1 MGLNTGSGH
10 GSGGGSLGVFFGL
23 GSLGT
28 KSISFENVCGIL
40 GHLFGRELAVFTLIF
55 RLSTWLS
62 VPLGTVFLGLAPSV
76 GLQRA
81 KGYSGAKNPRLTRC
95 SGCLPSRSGHAQA
108 TQLRCCSSILL
119 TNHALEV

>member
-1 MGLNTGSGH
+1 MGSNAGSGH

-28 KSISFENVCGIL
+28 KLISFKNVCGIL

-81 KGYSGAKNPRLTRC
+81 KGY
-95 SGCLPSRSGHAQA
+95 
-108 TQLRCCSSILL
+108 QLIGVKPLHR
-119 TNHALEV
+119 N